1 MSSLSNLLRV
11 GKKAEGLGSQR
22 IETRRIDPAQFSQQS
37 ARWLLPTSGIMDN
50 NGYICLSMTGANANQ
65 NLPLYAGIN
74 AVVATATLFDGNEII
89 AQTDYANHRTTLNSW
104 FGDPSVRKQVNITR
118 TGAMM
123 DFMVADVSG
132 QYSLDKKIVGLDY
145 AAATGDLRINSAFR
159 LGTTEADTPEWRLYL
174 NQMFPFLKFLQLP
187 VGLID
192 SQLALE
198 IQFAPDLIG
207 NRTVAKVA
215 PNTWAQG
222 NTILESKCELVV
234 DLLYWEPLT
243 PNEPSVME
251 QLQAEMDKG
260 LSLTFEDTIA
270 FETQIPDVSGQVVNG
285 QALTRTLTV
294 QSGFA
299 GQVLR
304 RLLIATPKQPVF
316 SSVPGDQKAGNQI
329 CGNYFS
335 QSSQGNT
342 ELQVFINAIPVFSRP
357 LNSDNKIYS
366 ELSQVW
372 GKTDGTPMYLKAN
385 CGMTSWNGQVFDTG
399 VNKYNKNINQDFGSA
414 TTFETHSQKLL
425 DSTAAYLG
433 VPLMLNYDGSVKGNG
448 VVVNNQP
455 VKIQLTRDRTIEQ
468 KEAYSVI
475 CFGDV
480 ERHMKILGRKLY
492 VSGSS

>member
-37 ARWLLPTSGIMDN
+37 ARWLLPTSGILDN
-50 NGYICLSMTGANANQ
+50 NGYICLSMTGADISQ
-65 NLPLYAGIN
+65 NLPLYSGDN
-74 AVVATATLFDGNEII
+74 AIVATATIFNNNEILC
-89 AQTDYANHRTTLNSW
+89 QTDYTNHRTTLNSW

-118 TGAMM
+118 TGAFQ

-145 AAATGDLRINSAFR
+145 AANGNITINSAFK
-159 LGTTEADTPEWRLYL
+159 LGTTEATTPEWRIYL

-198 IQFAPDLIG
+198 IQFVPDLIG
-207 NRTVAKVA
+207 NRTVSKVF
-215 PNTWAQG
+215 PSTWAAG
-222 NTILESKCELVV
+222 NNILESKCELVV

-251 QLQAEMDKG
+251 QLQAEMDNG
-260 LSLTFEDTIA
+260 ISLTFEDTIA

-316 SSVPGDQKAGNQI
+316 SSVSSDQKAGNQI

-335 QSSQGNT
+335 QPSQGNQ
-342 ELQVFINAIPVFSRP
+342 EIQVFVNAIPVFSRP
-357 LNSDNKIYS
+357 LNSDNKIYA

-372 GKTDGTPMYLKAN
+372 GKNDGSPMYLKAN
-385 CGMTSWNGQVFDTG
+385 CGLTSWNGQVYDTTAG
-399 VNKYNKNINQDFGSA
+399 TNYKYNKDINQDFGSA
-414 TTFETHSQKLL
+414 RRLKVTVISCLT
-425 DSTAAYLG
+425 
-433 VPLMLNYDGSVKGNG
+433 
-448 VVVNNQP
+448 
-455 VKIQLTRDRTIEQ
+455 QLVRITE
-468 KEAYSVI
+468 
-475 CFGDV
+475 C
-480 ERHMKILGRKLY
+480 HLC
-492 VSGSS
+492 

>member
-22 IETRRIDPAQFSQQS
+22 IETRRIQPAQFSQQS

-50 NGYICLSMTGANANQ
+50 NGYVCLSMTSANTNQ

-74 AVVATATLFDGNEII
+74 AVVQTATIFNGNEIVC
-89 AQTDYANHRTTLNSW
+89 QTDYANHRVTMNSW

-118 TGAMM
+118 SGSMM

-132 QYSLDKKIVGLDY
+132 QYSLDKKILSLNYDSANGSLTVND
-145 AAATGDLRINSAFR
+145 AFR
-159 LGTTEADTPEWRLYL
+159 LGTTEASTPEFRLYL
-174 NQMFPFLKFLQLP
+174 NKMFPFLKFLQLP

-192 SQLALE
+192 GQLSLE
-198 IQFAPDLIG
+198 LQFVPDLIG
-207 NRTVAKVA
+207 NRVVSKAF
-215 PNTWAQG
+215 PITWAEG
-222 NTILESKCELVV
+222 NNIVENKCELVV
-234 DLLYWEPLT
+234 DLLYWSALS

-251 QLQAEMDKG
+251 QLQAEMNKG
-260 LSLTFEDTIA
+260 ISLTFEDTIA

-285 QALTRTLTV
+285 QALSRTLSV

-316 SSVPGDQKAGNQI
+316 SSVAGDQKAGNPI

-335 QSSQGNT
+335 QCSQGNT
-342 ELQVFINAIPVFSRP
+342 ELQVFINSHPVFSRP

-366 ELSQVW
+366 ELSQVY
-372 GKTDGTPMYLKAN
+372 GKPDGSPLYLKAN
-385 CGMTSWNGQVFDTG
+385 CGLTSWNGQVFDTG
-399 VNKYNKNINQDFGSA
+399 ANKYNQNIQQDFGSA
-414 TTFETHSQKLL
+414 KTYENHPHKEL
-425 DSTAAYLG
+425 DATASYLG
-433 VPLMLNYDGSVKGNG
+433 VPLMLNYDGSVRGNG
-448 VVVNNQP
+448 IIVDNMP

-480 ERHMKILGRKLY
+480 ERYMSIKGRRLY
-492 VSGSS
+492 VSGAN